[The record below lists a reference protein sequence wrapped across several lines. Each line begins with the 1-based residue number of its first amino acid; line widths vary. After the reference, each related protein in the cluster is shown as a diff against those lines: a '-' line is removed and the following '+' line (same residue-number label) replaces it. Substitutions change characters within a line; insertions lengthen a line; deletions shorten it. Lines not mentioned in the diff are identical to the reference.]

1 MSLNKPSIIQCIGYR
16 SRPPIRVLISIDDE
30 IMYDETK
37 YTIELKEIPIKSEM
51 ENSELSDIKNLQF
64 SDQIKYFYYNTIVNF
79 TIDNIN
85 MQLQNKQVE
94 CNAFEMPIAENPIK
108 VKNLKEIAKLKS
120 IMNTRSSI
128 QVDCKFFFL

>member
-1 MSLNKPSIIQCIGYR
+1 
-16 SRPPIRVLISIDDE
+16 
-30 IMYDETK
+30 MYDETK

-51 ENSELSDIKNLQF
+51 ENSELTDIKNLQF

>member
-51 ENSELSDIKNLQF
+51 ENSELTDIKNLQF

>member
-16 SRPPIRVLISIDDE
+16 SRPPIRVLISIDGE

-51 ENSELSDIKNLQF
+51 ENSELTDIKNLQF
-64 SDQIKYFYYNTIVNF
+64 NDQIKYFYYNTIVNF

-85 MQLQNKQVE
+85 MQLQDKQVE

-128 QVDCKFFFL
+128 QVDCKFYFL

>member
-1 MSLNKPSIIQCIGYR
+1 VSLNKPSIIQCIGYR

-51 ENSELSDIKNLQF
+51 ENSELTDIKNLQF

>member
-1 MSLNKPSIIQCIGYR
+1 VSLNKPSIIQCIGYR
-16 SRPPIRVLISIDDE
+16 SRPPIRVLISIDGE

-51 ENSELSDIKNLQF
+51 ENSELTDIKNLQF
-64 SDQIKYFYYNTIVNF
+64 NDQIKYFYYNTIVNF

-85 MQLQNKQVE
+85 MQLQDKQVE

-128 QVDCKFFFL
+128 QVDCKFYFL